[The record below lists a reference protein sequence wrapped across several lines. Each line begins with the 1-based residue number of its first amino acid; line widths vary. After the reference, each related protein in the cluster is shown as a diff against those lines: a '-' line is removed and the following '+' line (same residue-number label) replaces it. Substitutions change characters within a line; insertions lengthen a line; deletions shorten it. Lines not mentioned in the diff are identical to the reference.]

1 MDNTLYLVCVVTRGS
16 SWRSFAT
23 SSTGSDDEASAD
35 ETDLRIRALTAFD
48 DSGEAIEAGGGGLYD
63 YSDEDYDIEA
73 LESLGFLSS
82 RTEREAEAGLDFF
95 GLGGDGEGV
104 GGLGGSSNSLFMFP
118 EWITGSLN
126 ANLTGGEETSSIN
139 YPSSNDTDLLI
150 LRPMVVNLG
159 SRSSKCTEI
168 RTPIDPATLRFV
180 DNKRMS
186 IIIGCVAGI
195 LIFIFII
202 ISIVM
207 NRDVEK
213 DDEPEE
219 EDNSMTGSHKSPR
232 PSAKTNRSDSL
243 TCTPNQRNMSR
254 NNSQSSSLLNRISL
268 AEAAGPDALP
278 PRVNRNSTGGPP
290 GSASGTLK
298 RGSNTIVNSNS
309 LNRSQQSRDINAQVI
324 SIMALASK
332 RPPRPLPTFF
342 LRPPPTRRKL
352 ICLVLC
358 IGAQT

>member
-1 MDNTLYLVCVVTRGS
+1 MKKG
-16 SWRSFAT
+16 AK
-23 SSTGSDDEASAD
+23 
-35 ETDLRIRALTAFD
+35 
-48 DSGEAIEAGGGGLYD
+48 
-63 YSDEDYDIEA
+63 
-73 LESLGFLSS
+73 
-82 RTEREAEAGLDFF
+82 
-95 GLGGDGEGV
+95 
-104 GGLGGSSNSLFMFP
+104 
-118 EWITGSLN
+118 IT
-126 ANLTGGEETSSIN
+126 TYTIF
-139 YPSSNDTDLLI
+139 
-150 LRPMVVNLG
+150 
-159 SRSSKCTEI
+159 
-168 RTPIDPATLRFV
+168 RFV

-213 DDEPEE
+213 DDEPED
-219 EDNSMTGSHKSPR
+219 EDSMTGSHKSPR

-278 PRVNRNSTGGPP
+278 PRVNRNSTGGP

-309 LNRSQQSRDINAQVI
+309 LSRSQQSRDINAQVI
-324 SIMALASK
+324 SIMALDLSK
-332 RPPRPLPTFF
+332 RPRRGRFGGLCLLF
-342 LRPPPTRRKL
+342 LL
-352 ICLVLC
+352 DVNSFALC
-358 IGAQT
+358 IGAQSPTTQTTQKPKVSFLYFWCSKKRGQKRRTHRFSFRG